1 MLRPKRVLPTAV
13 HRAGIILSKVNE
25 LSMPD
30 DATLMRRVAQGD
42 RRAFLHLYDKYA
54 PRVNG
59 LSLRMLRDEM
69 TAEEVTQDAFLRLWT
84 RATTFNPDRGRL
96 LSWLLAI
103 TRRLAID
110 RIRLDARRPALSEA
124 NSPGKSWEQLPD
136 AASQTEEARWLS
148 MKFALFEL
156 PAEQREAIELAFYH
170 GMSHGQ
176 IAEYLE
182 LPLGTV
188 KTRLRL
194 AMEKL
199 RRSLQTDPIEAAQR
213 R

>member
-1 MLRPKRVLPTAV
+1 MLRLKRTLPTAANP
-13 HRAGIILSKVNE
+13 AGIIPAVVNG
-25 LSMPD
+25 SDMPD

-42 RRAFLHLYDKYA
+42 RRAFLSLYDKYA
-54 PRVNG
+54 SKVHG
-59 LSLRMLRDEM
+59 LSLWMLRDEM

-96 LSWLLAI
+96 VSWLLVI
-103 TRRLAID
+103 TRRLALD
-110 RIRLDARRPALSEA
+110 RIRLDARRPGLSEA
-124 NSPGKSWEQLPD
+124 NSLGESWEDLPD
-136 AASQTEEARWLS
+136 AASHTEEARWGSLR
-148 MKFALFEL
+148 FAMYQL
-156 PAEQREAIELAFYH
+156 PAEQREAIELAFFH

-194 AMEKL
+194 GMEKL
-199 RRSLQTDPIEAAQR
+199 RRSWQIDPIGGTQR

>member
-199 RRSLQTDPIEAAQR
+199 RRSLQIDPIEAAQR

>member
-1 MLRPKRVLPTAV
+1 
-13 HRAGIILSKVNE
+13 
-25 LSMPD
+25 MPD
-30 DATLMRRVAQGD
+30 DATLMRQVTQGD

-124 NSPGKSWEQLPD
+124 NSPGGSWEQLPD

-188 KTRLRL
+188 KSRLRL

-199 RRSLQTDPIEAAQR
+199 RRSLQSDPIEAAQR

>member
-1 MLRPKRVLPTAV
+1 MLRPKRILPTAA

-25 LSMPD
+25 SSMPD

-124 NSPGKSWEQLPD
+124 NSPGESWEQLPD